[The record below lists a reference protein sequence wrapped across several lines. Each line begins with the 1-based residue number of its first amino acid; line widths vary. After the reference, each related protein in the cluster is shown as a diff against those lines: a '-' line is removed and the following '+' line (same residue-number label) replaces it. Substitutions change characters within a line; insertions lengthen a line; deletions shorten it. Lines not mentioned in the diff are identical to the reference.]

1 MRRAIAAVLAVC
13 AAAAAAPALAEDAPT
28 VPWTPEQ
35 MSAFLRRLNG
45 REPFAGSREARLHGD
60 SLGRFFGWKEYQ
72 LLRGNPVYGYWAEGN
87 FRWVGERIAF
97 DGIKPV
103 GRSAH
108 QITDRAWEAA
118 FRYVA
123 RKNGWV
129 VDKKAAIRVRGV
141 CLGAVLDPG
150 LDEPNRG
157 VVLELR
163 VESPSGPF
171 LYRFGMGKPTIEDA
185 IGASL
190 DWALRFARQVNQRPL
205 PATPRSGK

>member
-1 MRRAIAAVLAVC
+1 MTWVSAGVIAACLA
-13 AAAAAAPALAEDAPT
+13 ALATPGAAEEP
-28 VPWTPEQ
+28 PLPGTPEQ
-35 MSAFLRRLNG
+35 MTSFVRRLND

-72 LLRGNPVYGYWAEGN
+72 LLRGNPVYGYWAEGG
-87 FRWVGERIAF
+87 FRWVGARVAF
-97 DGIKPV
+97 DGIKPI
-103 GRSAH
+103 GRSAQ
-108 QITDRAWEAA
+108 QITSRAWEAA

-123 RKNGWV
+123 KENGWV
-129 VDKKAAIRVRGV
+129 IDGRAPIRVRGA

-163 VESPSGPF
+163 VESPTGPF

-190 DWALRFARQVNQRPL
+190 DWALSFARVVHQ
-205 PATPRSGK
+205 TPSVAPPRTR

>member
-1 MRRAIAAVLAVC
+1 MRSVIAGVLGVWLT
-13 AAAAAAPALAEDAPT
+13 ALGPLATAEEGR

-35 MSAFLRRLNG
+35 MTSFVRRLNE

-72 LLRGNPVYGYWAEGN
+72 LLRGNPVYGYWAEGG
-87 FRWVGERIAF
+87 FRWVGARVAF
-97 DGIKPV
+97 DGIKPI
-103 GRSAH
+103 GRSAQ
-108 QITDRAWEAA
+108 QITSRAWEAA

-123 RKNGWV
+123 KKNGWV
-129 VDKKAAIRVRGV
+129 IDQRAPVRVRGA

-163 VESPSGPF
+163 VESPTGPF

-190 DWALRFARQVNQRPL
+190 DWALRFARVANQAPGAA
-205 PATPRSGK
+205 PATAR

>member
-1 MRRAIAAVLAVC
+1 MLRGSAVLLAVC
-13 AAAAAAPALAEDAPT
+13 AAVAGPAAADEGPS

-35 MSAFLRRLNG
+35 TAAFVRRLNE
-45 REPFAGSREARLHGD
+45 REPFAGSRDARLHGD
-60 SLGRFFGWKEYQ
+60 SLGWFFRDPEYA
-72 LLRGNPVYGYWAEGN
+72 LLKGNPVFGYWYEGQ
-87 FRWVGERIAF
+87 FRWTGVRVAF

-103 GRSAH
+103 GKSAR
-108 QITDRAWEAA
+108 QITERAWAAA
-118 FRYVA
+118 FTYVA
-123 RKNGWV
+123 RQNGWTI
-129 VDKKAAIRVRGV
+129 DKKAPIRVRGV

-163 VESPSGPF
+163 VDSPSGPF

-190 DWALRFARQVNQRPL
+190 DWALRFAALVNQK
-205 PATPRSGK
+205 PAVPSSETAR